1 MYVVMCGSWFR
12 VMSPYEQES
21 TRSARWIHPYD
32 PECLLQPGWLKS
44 GDSQKCVDGEVC
56 FWEDRAPNLEGGASY
71 FARIHLE
78 NVIYR
83 YLTLP
88 VTWFEMI
95 SADICRFLHSPLFNQ
110 PGGCEILSCAWNLKV
125 FNQEGGQL
133 KVSGSSFAVKGDLHS
148 LCLAPLH
155 SHTISCTRRMSLD
168 NPLD

>member
-1 MYVVMCGSWFR
+1 MRFSRTTRLVKKWGFSERRRWFGGSSR
-12 VMSPYEQES
+12 K
-21 TRSARWIHPYD
+21 ARHDI
-32 PECLLQPGWLKS
+32 
-44 GDSQKCVDGEVC
+44 GEVC
-56 FWEDRAPNLEGGASY
+56 FWKDRALPFKGGASY

-88 VTWFEMI
+88 ATWFEMI
-95 SADICRFLHSPLFNQ
+95 SADICRFLESPLFNQ
-110 PGGCEILSCAWNLKV
+110 PGGCEILSCAWNLEV